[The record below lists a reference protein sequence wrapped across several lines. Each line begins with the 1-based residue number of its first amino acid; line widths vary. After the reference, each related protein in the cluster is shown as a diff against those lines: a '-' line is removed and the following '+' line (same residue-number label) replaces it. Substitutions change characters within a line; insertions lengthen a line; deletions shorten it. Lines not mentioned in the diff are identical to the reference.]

1 MYEQYGPIVDHVT
14 RKVEFRLF
22 FPDNSK
28 DILQFVRGGL
38 PKITEIRIPGTFNAT
53 GWDEKLAPAMTLED
67 HPSGLLYVYSTT
79 VGEEG
84 FYQYKFVVKF
94 QDGTDRWVNDPCT
107 RYGARL
113 GNSDNS
119 GFVVGG
125 QIVGPAKPI
134 ETRISPQELII
145 YEMMVDDF
153 VEDLSSDA
161 SKNKLDVVTEKV
173 PYLVDIGITALEML
187 PWTSVPGA
195 SFDWGYGPFSF
206 FSVDDRLT
214 DRKGVAPED
223 NVNRLFSLKLLI
235 DALHKDNV
243 HVIMDGVFNHATSEF
258 PYLQF
263 YQDKKDCPFI
273 GDFEGGGFFEEI
285 DFNNACARQFVFD
298 VCRYWIDRYEIDGIR
313 FDYVKGFFQKGA
325 GDPGITLLIKAL
337 RRYLADTGRENFS
350 LILENLP
357 DNRFLAVSEANQIN
371 ATGTWFDPLMF
382 EAFDSGRT
390 GNIHPRIIRALNANK
405 DYDTGK
411 GSITY
416 IENHDH
422 GTLVNKVGGD
432 RVGVDRN
439 STWFRTQPYAIALFT
454 APGTVMIHNG
464 QEFGDEYFMPEKGS
478 DRVIPRPLNW
488 NRATDNAGQA
498 LTNLY
503 KQLIKIRQDYPGLKS
518 SNFYPGN
525 YDERFTRFDAEGYG
539 VDTERQII
547 IFHRWGIGKDGGSE
561 RFMVLL
567 NCSSN
572 NHFVDVP
579 FPLNGTWTD
588 LLSGES
594 FLVTNFR
601 LRSQEV
607 ACNYG
612 RILHIK
618 G

>member
-1 MYEQYGPIVDHVT
+1 MYEQFGSTVDHVT
-14 RKVEFRLF
+14 RKVEFKLF

-53 GWDEKLAPAMTLED
+53 NWDEKLAPIMTIED
-67 HPSGLLYVYSTT
+67 HPSGLLYTYSTT
-79 VGEEG
+79 LSEDG
-84 FYQYKFVVKF
+84 FYQYKFYVKF
-94 QDGTDRWVNDPCT
+94 DNGTDRWVNDPCT
-107 RYGARL
+107 RYGTRL
-113 GNSDNS
+113 DNSDNS

-125 QIVGPAKPI
+125 KIVDTAKPI
-134 ETRISPQELII
+134 STRISPQDLMI

-153 VEDLSSDA
+153 VEKLSSDA
-161 SKNKLDVVTEKV
+161 SKNKLDVVAEKI
-173 PYLVDIGITALEML
+173 PYLVDLGITALEML
-187 PWTSVPGA
+187 PWTSVPGE
-195 SFDWGYGPFSF
+195 SFDWGYGPFLF
-206 FSVDDRLT
+206 FSVHDRLT
-214 DRKGVAPED
+214 DRKGVPQQD

-235 DALHKDNV
+235 DALHQNNI
-243 HVIMDGVFNHATSEF
+243 HVIMDGVFNHATNEF

-263 YQDKKDCPFI
+263 YQDRKDCPYI
-273 GDFEGGGFFEEI
+273 GSFEGGGFFEDI

-298 VCRYWIDRYEIDGIR
+298 VCKYWIEKYEIDGIR
-313 FDYVKGFFQKGA
+313 FDFVKGFFHKGG

-337 RRYLADTGRENFS
+337 RRFLKDTGRENFS
-350 LILENLP
+350 FILENLP

-382 EAFDSGRT
+382 QTFDSGRI
-390 GNIHPRIIRALNANK
+390 GRIQPSIMRALNANK
-405 DYDTGK
+405 DYDAGK

-422 GTLVNKVGGD
+422 GTVVNKVGGD

-439 STWFRTQPYAIALFT
+439 LNWFTTQPYAIALFT

-464 QEFGDEYFMPEKGS
+464 QEYGDEYFIPEKGN

-488 NRATDNAGQA
+488 DRAKDTAGQT

-503 KQLIKIRQDYPGLKS
+503 KKLIKIREDFPGLKS
-518 SNFYPGN
+518 SNFFPDN

-547 IFHRWGIGKDGGSE
+547 IFHRWGTGKDGGSE
-561 RFMVLL
+561 RFMSVL

-572 NHFVDVP
+572 NHFVDIP

-588 LLSGES
+588 LLTGES
-594 FLVTNFR
+594 FPVTDFR
-601 LRSQEV
+601 LKLQEV
-607 ACNYG
+607 NSNFG
-612 RILHIK
+612 RIFHIK